1 MTPYFDMSGK
11 VVLVTG
17 GSRGLG
23 FEMAMAFVACGASVI
38 ITSRKAEACERA
50 AEQLR
55 AVGGRVA
62 VVPGHVGRWDEAEDL
77 ANAAWQA
84 FGRIDVLVN
93 NAGIAP
99 VAPTSGDIS
108 EELFD
113 KTIGVNLK
121 GPFRLTSLI
130 APRMKE
136 AGGGAIINVT
146 SVAAIT
152 KGSDYPVYA
161 AAKAGLN
168 ALTRA
173 HAHEYGPDIRVNA
186 IMSGP
191 FRTDIAATWAD
202 EVDKS
207 TKAAAGR
214 IGRPEEIATAA
225 LYLASDKSSFTTGS
239 IVTVDGG
246 VL

>member
-1 MTPYFDMSGK
+1 MAHYFDMTGK

-23 FEMAMAFVACGASVI
+23 FEMAKGFAACGADI
-38 ITSRKAEACERA
+38 IISSRKAEACERA
-50 AEQLR
+50 AGEIR
-55 AVGGRVA
+55 AMGRRVA
-62 VVPGHVGRWDEAEDL
+62 VAPAHVGKWDELSALAEI
-77 ANAAWQA
+77 AWAA

-99 VAPTSGDIS
+99 VAPNSAEIS
-108 EELFD
+108 EDLFD

-121 GPFRLTSLI
+121 GPFRLTALI

-136 AGGGAIINVT
+136 NGGGTVINISST
-146 SVAAIT
+146 GAIT
-152 KGSDYPVYA
+152 KGAEYPVYA

-173 HAHEYGPDIRVNA
+173 HAHEYGPHVRVNA
-186 IMSGP
+186 IMCGP
-191 FRTDIAATWAD
+191 FRTDIAAAWAD
-202 EVDKS
+202 EAERT
-207 TKAAAGR
+207 TKAAARR
-214 IGRPEEIATAA
+214 IGRPDEIVTAA
-225 LYLASDKSSFTTGS
+225 LYLASGHSSFTTGS

>member
-1 MTPYFDMSGK
+1 MADYFDMSGK

-23 FEMAMAFVACGASVI
+23 FEMAKAFASCGADIVI
-38 ITSRKAEACERA
+38 SSRKADACERA
-50 AEQLR
+50 AQELR
-55 AVGGRVA
+55 AAGGRVA
-62 VVPGHVGRWDEAEDL
+62 VVPAHVGRWEDVSGLAE
-77 ANAAWQA
+77 AAWA
-84 FGRIDVLVN
+84 SFGRIDVLVN

-99 VAPTSGDIS
+99 VVPTSADVGED
-108 EELFD
+108 LFD
-113 KTIGVNLK
+113 KTIAVNLK

-130 APRMKE
+130 APLMRD
-136 AGGGAIINVT
+136 AGAGAIINV
-146 SVAAIT
+146 SSIAAIT

-173 HAHEYGPDIRVNA
+173 HAHEYGPSVRVNA

-191 FRTDIAATWAD
+191 FRTDIAVAWAD
-202 EVDKS
+202 EVERT
-207 TKAAAGR
+207 TKAAARR
-214 IGRPEEIATAA
+214 IGRPEEIVTAA
-225 LYLASDKSSFTTGS
+225 LYLASERSSFTTGS
-239 IVTVDGG
+239 VVTVDGG

>member
-1 MTPYFDMSGK
+1 LADYFDMSGK
-11 VVLVTG
+11 VALITG

-23 FEMAMAFVACGASVI
+23 LEMAKAFASCGADI
-38 ITSRKAEACERA
+38 IVSSRKVDACESAAQELRA
-50 AEQLR
+50 A
-55 AVGGRVA
+55 GGRVA
-62 VVPGHVGRWDEAEDL
+62 VVPAHVGRWEDAGSLAER
-77 ANAAWQA
+77 AWEA

-99 VAPTSGDIS
+99 VVPTSADVT
-108 EELFD
+108 EDLFD

-121 GPFRLTSLI
+121 GPFRLTSRI
-130 APRMKE
+130 APRMRG

-146 SVAAIT
+146 SIAAIT
-152 KGSDYPVYA
+152 KGSDYPVYT

-173 HAHEYGPDIRVNA
+173 HAHEYGPSVRVNA

-191 FRTDIAATWAD
+191 FRTDIALAWAD
-202 EVDKS
+202 ELDRK
-207 TKAAAGR
+207 TMAAARR
-214 IGRPEEIATAA
+214 IGRPEEIVTAA
-225 LYLASDKSSFTTGS
+225 LYLASQRSSFTTGS